1 MNVRLPFLREKTA
14 KLTTSPGVYIMKNK
28 SGEIIYI
35 GKAKNLKN
43 RVTSYFREGA
53 DHTPKVASMVSNV
66 YDYNFIVTDSE
77 YEALVLECS
86 MIKQHQP
93 KYNILLKDDKGYS
106 YIRISDEPYPRITA
120 EKNKDKPG
128 KYLGPYMSGTVP
140 RETVAEVNR
149 VFRLPTCHKKFP
161 DDFRKGR
168 PCLNYHINLCSGL
181 CRGKISRKEYGETIE
196 QAVEYI
202 KGGSE
207 ESAKR
212 MEKQ

>member
-77 YEALVLECS
+77 Y
-86 MIKQHQP
+86 
-93 KYNILLKDDKGYS
+93 D
-106 YIRISDEPYPRITA
+106 
-120 EKNKDKPG
+120 
-128 KYLGPYMSGTVP
+128 
-140 RETVAEVNR
+140 
-149 VFRLPTCHKKFP
+149 
-161 DDFRKGR
+161 
-168 PCLNYHINLCSGL
+168 
-181 CRGKISRKEYGETIE
+181 
-196 QAVEYI
+196 QAA
-202 KGGSE
+202 
-207 ESAKR
+207 SA
-212 MEKQ
+212 